1 MACRLRERVAHT
13 FQTMKT
19 TPIIASLLFTLA
31 SAGSL
36 CAQGAGML
44 GGLSEADFAKLNK
57 DAAAQV
63 AALKPSA
70 KALSDD
76 DKELLKMVAQ
86 GGMMQ
91 LEAGKLA
98 VKNATTPDIKM
109 IAQAEVEEQT
119 GLAAKL
125 KEIAA
130 AKSATLP
137 SAPDEKATKELAM
150 LAEKSG
156 KEFDAAYLK
165 HSGVDGHKLLQ
176 STMKKVESKADDADL
191 KKLAE
196 TVLPLIKIHLQ
207 VAESEAKGG

>member
-1 MACRLRERVAHT
+1 
-13 FQTMKT
+13 MKT
-19 TPIIASLLFTLA
+19 TPILTSLLLTFL
-31 SAGSL
+31 SATSL
-36 CAQGAGML
+36 HAQGAGKL
-44 GGLSEADFAKLNK
+44 GGLSEADFAKINK

-63 AALKPSA
+63 AALKPTA

-76 DKELLKMVAQ
+76 DKELLKMIAQ

-98 VKNATTPDIKM
+98 VKNATTADIKM
-109 IAQAEVEEQT
+109 IAQAEVDEQT
-119 GLAAKL
+119 GLGDKL

-130 AKSATLP
+130 AKSASLP
-137 SAPDEKATKELAM
+137 AGPDEKGAKEVADLA
-150 LAEKSG
+150 KKTG
-156 KEFDAAYLK
+156 TDFDATYLK
-165 HSGVDGHKLLQ
+165 HSGIDGHKLLQ